1 MFSEEPKLKEQRLVE
16 KEATTVEDIDR
27 TVEIRS
33 DQSESSDVSERSDR
47 SDRSDAAPFG
57 TSNAEDSLI
66 GKTIGGHYLILS
78 RLGSGGM
85 SVVYAAKHLLLD
97 KTVAIKIISA
107 GHAIDGKSLM
117 RFQQE
122 AKASTALN
130 HQNIAAVSE
139 FGQDKDGSPF
149 LVMEYVKGKSLS
161 EIIREEGKL
170 TQERSVVIL
179 LQLCDALHYAHE
191 KQVIHR
197 DIKPA
202 NIIITT
208 DSSGSE
214 MAKIVDF
221 GIAKI
226 LSKDGT
232 DLTQTGETFGTP
244 SYMSPEQC
252 HGKSVDRRSD
262 IYSLGCVFEEM
273 LSGSPPFVAESSL
286 ETLMMHVNETPTV
299 RHSSAVNQVILRA
312 LEKQPGDRFQT
323 ANEMAAAVRA
333 LSQDNRILVQ
343 SQVPSRRREAMGFMV
358 AGFVTAIVLSVVTYF
373 FAIEKDQTKQMAI
386 ACAGVLYIG
395 GLINLL
401 VSHLVKKHKKL

>member
-107 GHAIDGKSLM
+107 GHAIDGKALM